1 MSAPR
6 LRGVGSEAGAGARPA
21 SIRTGGLLAAEDIAA
36 IVGAPAC
43 GAARGVMRPPP
54 RYIWL
59 PVIAQFGINFPIMDS
74 DARPHAALHAALA
87 KLLRPLFR
95 LLLRHQV
102 PFGAFEE
109 LAKRVYVDVALNDF
123 GIPGKKPSISRASIL
138 SGLTRKEVQR
148 LLAIP
153 DAADGGALDGGRYNR
168 AARVLTGWVRD
179 SQYLDAKGQPR
190 ALSVDGDDGFASLV
204 RRHSGDMPARAVL
217 DELERVG
224 AVHRR
229 DDGQIELLAR
239 AYVPRSSAADKIASL
254 GNDVADLID
263 TIDHNLEDGEA
274 DPRFQ
279 RKVMYQSIPASALPA
294 FREHSAANAQALLES
309 FDQWLE
315 AHDAANPAGQPDGS
329 RARVG
334 VGIYYFEERA
344 ASAPSSADSKGDV
357 T

>member
-1 MSAPR
+1 M
-6 LRGVGSEAGAGARPA
+6 GSCLP
-21 SIRTGGLLAAEDIAA
+21 I
-36 IVGAPAC
+36 
-43 GAARGVMRPPP
+43 
-54 RYIWL
+54 YIWL
-59 PVIAQFGINFPIMDS
+59 PAIASFGINFPTMDS

-148 LLAIP
+148 LLTTS
-153 DAADGGALDGGRYNR
+153 DATARGALDGERYNR

-179 SQYLDAKGQPR
+179 AEFHDAKGQPK
-190 ALSVDGDDGFASLV
+190 ALGVDGDDGFAALV

-224 AVHRR
+224 AVRRR
-229 DDGQIELLAR
+229 DDGLIELVTR
-239 AYVPRSSAADKIASL
+239 AYVPRSSATDKLAIL
-254 GNDVADLID
+254 GTDVADLID
-263 TIDHNLEDGEA
+263 TIEHNLDEGDT

-279 RKVMYQSIPASALPA
+279 RKVMYLSIPVSALPA
-294 FREHSAANAQALLES
+294 FRKRSAANAQALLER
-309 FDQWLE
+309 FDQWLA
-315 AHDAANPAGQPDGS
+315 AHDVANPPGHPDAP

-344 ASAPSSADSKGDV
+344 ASAPPADDSKGDS